1 MPRLLP
7 TALVRREREVVVADR
22 SLKQSGTMLTKYTL
36 AFMAALVLAAASTAF
51 AQSNRQT
58 GYPRRAEPRSV
69 PVLSNPRN
77 AGQAAQDCNTTYQG
91 FRMCDWLRPSPWN

>member
-1 MPRLLP
+1 
-7 TALVRREREVVVADR
+7 
-22 SLKQSGTMLTKYTL
+22 MLTKLTC
-36 AFMAALVLAAASTAF
+36 AFIAALVFAAASTAF
-51 AQSNRQT
+51 AQSQRQI
-58 GYPRRAEPRSV
+58 GSPHRRADSRSV